1 MKIDL
6 YPGLGLRLEEAAEL
20 ARLAESTGLEGLW
33 SLEAQTEPFMPLAI
47 ALEAT
52 TKIDLRT
59 AIAVALARNPM
70 IVAHTAHEL
79 NRVSGGRFQLGLG
92 PQVRPHIERRYGLE
106 WSEPVARMSEYIDAL
121 QAIWASWNTGE
132 RLDFEG
138 RFFRHTLMTP
148 MFSPPPSGAGAP
160 PVLLAAVG
168 PRMIAMAVEKADGI
182 IAHPLSSRRT
192 LTAGLLPA
200 VAAVEREPDR
210 PFEISCP
217 VLVVTGGGD
226 AEMHAAREAT
236 RKQIAFYASTP
247 AYRSVLEQYDE
258 GDRADRLRLLSRE
271 GRWDDMTDLVT
282 EELLTEFAVEAPP
295 NRLAAA
301 LKERYD
307 GVLDR
312 VGLYAPYEADAEVW
326 AEVMGGHAA
335 VAGAPVTTGP

>member
-1 MKIDL
+1 MKLDL

-52 TKIDLRT
+52 NRIDLRT

-92 PQVRPHIERRYGLE
+92 PQVKPHIERRYGLE
-106 WSEPVARMSEYIDAL
+106 WSQPVARMSEYIDAL
-121 QAIWASWNTGE
+121 HAIWRSWNTGE

-138 RFFRHTLMTP
+138 QFFRHTLMTP
-148 MFSPPPSGAGAP
+148 MFSPPPSASGTP

-168 PRMIAMAVEKADGI
+168 PRMVAMAVEKADGI
-182 IAHPLSSRRT
+182 IAHPLSSRLT
-192 LTAGLLPA
+192 LTSGLLPA
-200 VAAVEREPDR
+200 VAAAGRAADR

-217 VLVVTGGGD
+217 VLVITGGSD
-226 AEMHAAREAT
+226 AAMHTAREAT

-271 GRWDDMTDLVT
+271 RRWDDMTDLVT
-282 EELLTEFAVEAPP
+282 DELMTEFAVEAAPSA
-295 NRLAAA
+295 LAGA
-301 LKERYD
+301 LMERFR

-312 VGLYAPYEADAEVW
+312 VGLYAPYEADPEVW
-326 AEVMGGHAA
+326 SEVMGGRGRAL
-335 VAGAPVTTGP
+335 

>member
-1 MKIDL
+1 VKLDL

-20 ARLAESTGLEGLW
+20 AQLAESTGLQGLW

-47 ALEAT
+47 AMENSSS
-52 TKIDLRT
+52 IDLRT

-92 PQVRPHIERRYGLE
+92 PQVKPHIERRFGLD

-121 QAIWASWNTGE
+121 HAIWVSWNTGD

-148 MFSPPPSGAGAP
+148 MFSPPPSSSGAP
-160 PVLLAAVG
+160 PILLAAVG

-192 LTAGLLPA
+192 LTEGLLSA
-200 VAAVEREPDR
+200 VAQVGRASDR

-217 VLVVTGGGD
+217 VLVVTGLTD
-226 AEMHAAREAT
+226 ERIVSAREAT

-247 AYRSVLEQYDE
+247 AYRSVFERYGE
-258 GDRADRLRLLSRE
+258 GDRADRLRLLSRD

-282 EELLTEFAVEAPP
+282 DELLAEFAVEARPAD
-295 NRLAAA
+295 LAGA
-301 LKERYD
+301 LRDRFD

-312 VGLYAPYEADAEVW
+312 VGLYAPYEITADVW
-326 AEVMGGHAA
+326 ADVMG
-335 VAGAPVTTGP
+335 